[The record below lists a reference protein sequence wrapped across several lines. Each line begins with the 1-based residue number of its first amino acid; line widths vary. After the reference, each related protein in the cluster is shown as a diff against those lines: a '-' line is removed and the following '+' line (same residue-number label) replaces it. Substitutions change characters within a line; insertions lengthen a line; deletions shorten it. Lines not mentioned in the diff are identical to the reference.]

1 MNIITVDT
9 ETFYSPTFSLS
20 KISTEEYVRDAQ
32 FEIIGVAVKVNN
44 HPTEWF
50 SGTLKD
56 IIKWLHQFDWVNS
69 FVLAQN
75 TIFDASILRWVCEV
89 PEPKGWLDT
98 MSMSRA
104 IDGTHVSAS
113 LKELAV
119 RWTHGAKGT
128 EVLNAIGKRRLDF
141 TKTELAAYG
150 QYCINDVELTYEI
163 FNAMMERG
171 FPPQELKVID
181 RTIRMFSEPKMLL
194 DMDVLLE
201 HLHEVKSR
209 KAELLAKV
217 LVEKELLM
225 SNDKFADLLRSIG
238 VEPPMKV
245 SPTTGKPAY
254 AFAKTDEAF
263 KALAEHENEYVQ
275 ALVAARL
282 GNKTTLEE
290 TRTERFIAAATRG
303 YFPIPLHYCG
313 AMTHRWSG
321 ADGINCMTQ
330 GHDVLTPKGWVD
342 IKDWQP
348 NQGIMQWWPD
358 GTLDWDFD
366 AAKVTKRH
374 VGSLIDIDAPFVRGV
389 FTPEHRM
396 VSLRQ
401 GKVVERTAEWV
412 SNHSG
417 LDNMIPAGEYS
428 GGGSDMTPE
437 QVRLWV
443 ALSADGYVA
452 KEGGLRFG
460 FVRQRKIERMRTLFT
475 AVGMA
480 YTERTHVNKRGATVV
495 QFSVGKTHVPKWLTK
510 GFDSRI
516 LHLSQESM
524 DAFIEEVALWDGGQH
539 SKSEAAVFYTT
550 IKSDAEW
557 VATAAHLRNQRASIY
572 EYPRDTHTGRVFHV
586 YMGTAV
592 ATSID
597 TKRHVRVY
605 EDDCLVYCPSVKSSY
620 IIVRYNNRIHITGQ
634 CQNIPRGSRIKEAMR
649 APAGYKMIG
658 IDLSNIELRVGM
670 WLAGQGDKLQMFRE
684 QRDLYKE
691 FASKVFDV
699 PYDQVTKDQRQVSKT
714 SVLALI
720 FGTGNIK
727 LRASIKAM
735 SGVDIGEAEAQR
747 IVDIYR
753 EDNPHLVATWNK
765 GKDMIVAMS
774 KGLERTFGTDGVII
788 SAFEAAYKPSG
799 LALLYPELQQ
809 QVLDDKLQWTY
820 RTRKGFDRIYGSK
833 FFQQCVQSLA
843 RDIMAHILVRCRPYP
858 ILTVHDALYFITPE
872 DSAQE
877 DYDRLMTVFTTPPSW
892 APDLPLAAEGG
903 IGDNM
908 KEV

>member
-1 MNIITVDT
+1 MNIITADL

-20 KISTEEYVRDAQ
+20 KISTEEYVRDTQ

-56 IIKWLHQFDWVNS
+56 TIKWLHQFDWANS

-128 EVLNAIGKRRLDF
+128 EVLNAIGRRRTDF
-141 TKTELAAYG
+141 VEDELAAYG

-163 FNAMMERG
+163 FTAMMERG

-181 RTIRMFSEPKMLL
+181 RTIRMFAEPKMVL
-194 DMDVLLE
+194 DMDILLE
-201 HLHEVKSR
+201 HLDAVKRR

-321 ADGINCMTQ
+321 ADS
-330 GHDVLTPKGWVD
+330 V
-342 IKDWQP
+342 
-348 NQGIMQWWPD
+348 
-358 GTLDWDFD
+358 
-366 AAKVTKRH
+366 
-374 VGSLIDIDAPFVRGV
+374 
-389 FTPEHRM
+389 
-396 VSLRQ
+396 
-401 GKVVERTAEWV
+401 
-412 SNHSG
+412 
-417 LDNMIPAGEYS
+417 NM
-428 GGGSDMTPE
+428 
-437 QVRLWV
+437 
-443 ALSADGYVA
+443 
-452 KEGGLRFG
+452 
-460 FVRQRKIERMRTLFT
+460 
-475 AVGMA
+475 
-480 YTERTHVNKRGATVV
+480 
-495 QFSVGKTHVPKWLTK
+495 
-510 GFDSRI
+510 
-516 LHLSQESM
+516 
-524 DAFIEEVALWDGGQH
+524 
-539 SKSEAAVFYTT
+539 
-550 IKSDAEW
+550 
-557 VATAAHLRNQRASIY
+557 
-572 EYPRDTHTGRVFHV
+572 
-586 YMGTAV
+586 
-592 ATSID
+592 
-597 TKRHVRVY
+597 
-605 EDDCLVYCPSVKSSY
+605 
-620 IIVRYNNRIHITGQ
+620 
-634 CQNIPRGSRIKEAMR
+634 QNIPRGSRIKEAMR
-649 APAGYKMIG
+649 VPAGYKMIG

-714 SVLALI
+714 ACLALI
-720 FGTGNIK
+720 FGTGHVK
-727 LRASIKAM
+727 LRDSIKTM
-735 SGVDIGEAEAQR
+735 SGTDIGEAEAQR

-753 EDNPHLVATWNK
+753 EDNPHLVDTWNK

-774 KGLERTFGTDGVII
+774 KGLERTFGTDGVITT
-788 SAFEAAYKPSG
+788 AFEAAYKPSG